1 MTDGEILDYDAEYM
15 EAEERYIDDHYPEL
29 RCPDKDKR
37 TVHRGDTLDEYL
49 KLLIDGYINV
59 ELRTGLEKYLM
70 ELLEDEWFYQWP
82 FVHWAYASRLLYK
95 AKSDR
100 AKKKAVEHLRP
111 LAEAKCPGALHDM
124 GYCYMYGVGLE
135 YSYNKAIYHWIM
147 ASQLGYL
154 DSQTALLEEYRYG
167 SDYKNLP
174 EELNKNGLTLRFRPY
189 LGKVSSEEQRQ
200 SQMSW
205 AVLNPKTVK
214 TAGEEGSFLYA
225 PAESY
230 FTGEFHEKNL
240 PNDIIDENGTFKLR
254 VVNAD
259 SQ

>member
-1 MTDGEILDYDAEYM
+1 MTDGEIVDYDAEYI
-15 EAEERYIDDHYPEL
+15 EAEERYIKEHYSEL

-100 AKKKAVEHLRP
+100 AKKKAVERLRP
-111 LAEAKCPGALHDM
+111 LAEAKCPGALYDM
-124 GYCYMYGVGLE
+124 GYCYMHGVGLE
-135 YSYNKAIYHWIM
+135 YSYNKAIHYWVM

-174 EELNKNGLTLRFRPY
+174 EELRLQFHYEVTRLVLRENHADEHSIHTKLNAKDSEKFRKFCKAT
-189 LGKVSSEEQRQ
+189 KVLEEQVAKQQRLQ
-200 SQMSW
+200 EIGVFFW
-205 AVLNPKTVK
+205 
-214 TAGEEGSFLYA
+214 G
-225 PAESY
+225 
-230 FTGEFHEKNL
+230 
-240 PNDIIDENGTFKLR
+240 DDENPYKTIL
-254 VVNAD
+254 
-259 SQ
+259 